1 MRFSSLLIGV
11 IGLTF
16 SLSAQETASNW
27 KFIEAQVMSGV
38 GIQLAPLFTEKE
50 VANWTQNDPW
60 MIQDF
65 TGYEQFSGLNRT
77 TSAQFSAYVGFRKES
92 RFNPMIRA
100 GISYKRLNSQV
111 FGRYQLWSGPYDTL
125 VSTQTGQVFYTDTS
139 RMHSMSGFWGADVL
153 ALDASY
159 LLQTDPSRRW
169 SFYGG
174 IGLQA
179 GLLFNQ
185 QIQLTRMEIFSE
197 SGLSNTMDVQ
207 VEQRSYRMNTGLSST
222 LYLPLG
228 IDFRVGKK
236 RPLWQQVHL
245 VYELRPSLSFQTMS
259 SVSLVS
265 PGLSQHFGLRITI

>member
-1 MRFSSLLIGV
+1 
-11 IGLTF
+11 
-16 SLSAQETASNW
+16 
-27 KFIEAQVMSGV
+27 
-38 GIQLAPLFTEKE
+38 
-50 VANWTQNDPW
+50 
-60 MIQDF
+60 
-65 TGYEQFSGLNRT
+65 
-77 TSAQFSAYVGFRKES
+77 
-92 RFNPMIRA
+92 
-100 GISYKRLNSQV
+100 
-111 FGRYQLWSGPYDTL
+111 
-125 VSTQTGQVFYTDTS
+125 
-139 RMHSMSGFWGADVL
+139 
-153 ALDASY
+153 
-159 LLQTDPSRRW
+159 RRW